1 MLVNHSNHK
10 NQMNH
15 SSDDN
20 NNLTWHDF
28 EKVDIRVGTIIQ
40 VEVFAEAKKP
50 AYKLHVD
57 FGILGIKK
65 TSAQITVL
73 YSTKELI
80 GKQVVAVVNFPA
92 KQIANIKSECL
103 ILGALGDNKEI
114 TLLSL
119 DKGVEN
125 GLRIG

>member
-1 MLVNHSNHK
+1 MSEFE
-10 NQMNH
+10 
-15 SSDDN
+15 
-20 NNLTWHDF
+20 NNLSWTDF

-40 VEVFAEAKKP
+40 AEVFQEAKKP
-50 AYKLHVD
+50 AYKLHID
-57 FGILGIKK
+57 FGPLGIKK

-73 YSTKELI
+73 YSTEELI
-80 GKQVVAVVNFPA
+80 GKQVVAVVNFPP
-92 KQIANIKSECL
+92 KQIANIQSECL

-119 DKGVEN
+119 DKGAEN